1 MKGRVKVTIIGAGN
15 VGASCA
21 QRMTEKGYADVVL
34 LDIIEG
40 LPQGKALDILESSQ
54 ILGFNSKITGTNSYE
69 ATAGSDVVIITSG
82 VARKP
87 GMSRDDL
94 LITNQKIISDVTRN
108 VARHSPDCVIILATN
123 PVDAMVYL
131 ALHESKFPRNRIF
144 GLSGVLDGA
153 RLASFIAEEL
163 NVSVEEV
170 SPCVIGE
177 HGKSMVVIPR
187 LTLVKGA
194 PITMLMPA
202 DKVAKLVDRTVN
214 GGAEIVAL
222 LKTGSAFYAPSAALV
237 EMAEAVILDKKRVFN
252 CAVRLEGEYGLHNT
266 VIGTPVKLGK
276 DGVEMVGEIALTPE
290 EKTALAN
297 SAKAV
302 QELIGVMKL
311 TP

>member
-21 QRMTEKGYADVVL
+21 QRIAEKGYADVVL
-34 LDIIEG
+34 LDIVEG
-40 LPQGKALDILESSQ
+40 LPQGKALDIQQSAN
-54 ILGFNSKITGTNSYE
+54 IIGFNSKITGTNNYE
-69 ATAGSDVVIITSG
+69 ATAKSDVVIITSG

-94 LITNQKIISDVTRN
+94 LITNQKIVSEVTGN
-108 VARHSPDCVIILATN
+108 IVKYSPKCVIIIATN

-131 ALHESKFPRNRIF
+131 ALHESKFPRRRVL
-144 GLSGVLDGA
+144 GLSGVLDGS
-153 RLASFIAEEL
+153 RLATFIAEEVK
-163 NVSVEEV
+163 VSVEDI

-194 PITMLMPA
+194 PITLLLPA
-202 DKVAKLVDRTVN
+202 DKIAKLVNRTMN
-214 GGAEIVAL
+214 GGAEIVEL
-222 LKTGSAFYAPSAALV
+222 LKTGSAFYAPSAALA
-237 EMAEAVILDKKRVFN
+237 EMAEAMILDKKRVFN
-252 CAVRLEGEYGLHNT
+252 CAVRLDGEYGLKNT
-266 VIGTPVKLGK
+266 VLGTPVKLGK
-276 DGVEMVGEIALTPE
+276 GGAELVGEIGLTPE
-290 EKTALAN
+290 EKTALMN

-311 TP
+311 N

>member
-1 MKGRVKVTIIGAGN
+1 MKGRVKVTIVGAGN

-21 QRMTEKGYADVVL
+21 QRIAEKGYADVVL

-40 LPQGKALDILESSQ
+40 LPQGKALDIQQSAN
-54 ILGFNSKITGTNSYE
+54 IIGFNSKITGTNNYE
-69 ATAGSDVVIITSG
+69 ATAKSDVVIITSG

-94 LITNQKIISDVTRN
+94 LITNQKIISEVTRN
-108 VARHSPDCVIILATN
+108 TVKYSPNCIIIIATN

-131 ALHESKFPRNRIF
+131 VLHESKFPRKRVI
-144 GLSGVLDGA
+144 GLSGLLDGA
-153 RLASFIAEEL
+153 RLATFIAEEL
-163 NVSVEEV
+163 KVSVEDI

-194 PITMLMPA
+194 PITLLLPA
-202 DKVAKLVDRTVN
+202 DKIAKLVNRTVN
-214 GGAEIVAL
+214 GGAEIVEL
-222 LKTGSAFYAPSAALV
+222 LKTGSAFYAPSAALM
-237 EMAEAVILDKKRVFN
+237 EMAEAVILDKRRVFN
-252 CAVRLEGEYGLHNT
+252 CTVRLDGEYGLHNT
-266 VIGTPVKLGK
+266 VLGTPVKLGK
-276 DGVEMVGEIALTPE
+276 GGAELVGEIGLTPE
-290 EKTALAN
+290 EKTALMN

-311 TP
+311 K

>member
-1 MKGRVKVTIIGAGN
+1 MKGRVKVTIVGAGN

-21 QRMTEKGYADVVL
+21 QRIAEKGYADVVL

-40 LPQGKALDILESSQ
+40 LPQGKALDIQQSAN
-54 ILGFNSKITGTNSYE
+54 IIGFNSKITGTNNYE
-69 ATAGSDVVIITSG
+69 TTAKSDVVIITSG

-94 LITNQKIISDVTRN
+94 LITNQKIVSEVTRN
-108 VARHSPDCVIILATN
+108 IAKYSPNCVIIIATN

-131 ALHESKFPRNRIF
+131 ALHESKFPRRRVL

-153 RLASFIAEEL
+153 RLATFIAEEL
-163 NVSVEEV
+163 KVSVEDI

-187 LTLVKGA
+187 LTTVKGT
-194 PITMLMPA
+194 PITQLLPA
-202 DKVAKLVDRTVN
+202 DKIAKLIDRTVN

-237 EMAEAVILDKKRVFN
+237 EMAESVIKNKKRVLI
-252 CAVRLEGEYGLHNT
+252 CAARVDGEYGIRDT
-266 VIGTPVKLGK
+266 VLGMPVKLSKNGI
-276 DGVEMVGEIALTPE
+276 EQMVKLELTTE

-302 QELIGVMKL
+302 QELIQVMKL
-311 TP
+311 K

>member
-21 QRMTEKGYADVVL
+21 QRIVEKGYADVVL

-40 LPQGKALDILESSQ
+40 LPQGKALDIQQSAN
-54 ILGFNSKITGTNSYE
+54 IIGFNSIIIGTNSYE
-69 ATAGSDVVIITSG
+69 PTAKSDVVIITSG
-82 VARKP
+82 IARKP

-94 LITNQKIISDVTRN
+94 LNINQKIVSEVTRN
-108 VARHSPDCVIILATN
+108 VVKYSPRCVIIIATN

-131 ALHESKFPRNRIF
+131 ALHESKFSRKRVI
-144 GLSGVLDGA
+144 GLSGLLDGA
-153 RLASFIAEEL
+153 RLATFIAEEL
-163 NVSVEEV
+163 KVSVEDI

-194 PITMLMPA
+194 PITLLLPA
-202 DKVAKLVDRTVN
+202 DKIAKLVNRTVN
-214 GGAEIVAL
+214 GGAEIVEL
-222 LKTGSAFYAPSAALV
+222 LKTGSAFYAPSAALA

-252 CAVRLEGEYGLHNT
+252 CTVRLDGEYGLHNT
-266 VIGTPVKLGK
+266 VLGTPVKLGK
-276 DGVEMVGEIALTPE
+276 GGAELVGEIGLTPE
-290 EKTALAN
+290 EKTALMN
-297 SAKAV
+297 SAKVV

-311 TP
+311 K

>member
-1 MKGRVKVTIIGAGN
+1 MKGRVNVTIIGAGN

-21 QRMTEKGYADVVL
+21 QRIVEKGYADVVL

-40 LPQGKALDILESSQ
+40 LPQGKALDIQQSAN
-54 ILGFNSKITGTNSYE
+54 IIGFNSKIIGTNNYE
-69 ATAGSDVVIITSG
+69 ATTKSDVVIITSG

-94 LITNQKIISDVTRN
+94 LNINQKIVSEVTRN
-108 VARHSPDCVIILATN
+108 VVKYSPRCVIIIATN

-131 ALHESKFPRNRIF
+131 VLHKSKFPRKRVI
-144 GLSGVLDGA
+144 GLSGLLDGA
-153 RLASFIAEEL
+153 RLATFIAEEL
-163 NVSVEEV
+163 KVSVEDI

-194 PITMLMPA
+194 PITLLLPA
-202 DKVAKLVDRTVN
+202 DKIAKLVNRTVN
-214 GGAEIVAL
+214 GGAEIVEL
-222 LKTGSAFYAPSAALV
+222 LKTGSAFYAPSAALA
-237 EMAEAVILDKKRVFN
+237 EIAEAVILDKKRVFN
-252 CAVRLEGEYGLHNT
+252 CAVRLDGEYGLHNT
-266 VIGTPVKLGK
+266 VLGTPVKLGE
-276 DGVEMVGEIALTPE
+276 GGAELVGEIGLTPE
-290 EKTALAN
+290 EKTALMN

-311 TP
+311 K

>member
-1 MKGRVKVTIIGAGN
+1 MRGRAKVTVIGAGN

-21 QRMTEKGYADVVL
+21 QRIIEKGYADVVL

-40 LPQGKALDILESSQ
+40 LPQGKALDIQQSSN
-54 ILGFNSKITGTNSYE
+54 ILGFNSKITGTNNYE
-69 ATAGSDVVIITSG
+69 ATANSDVVIITSG

-94 LITNQKIISDVTRN
+94 LFTNQKIISDVTKN
-108 VARHSPDCVIILATN
+108 TIKYSPRCVIILATN

-131 ALHESKFPRNRIF
+131 ALHDSKFPRKRVF

-153 RLASFIAEEL
+153 RLAAFIAEEL
-163 NVSVEEV
+163 KISVEDIT
-170 SPCVIGE
+170 PCVIGE

-187 LTLVKGA
+187 LTVVKGT
-194 PITMLMPA
+194 PITKLMSA

-222 LKTGSAFYAPSAALV
+222 LKTGSAFYAPSAALA
-237 EMAEAVILDKKRVFN
+237 EMTEAVLLDKKCN
-252 CAVRLEGEYGLHNT
+252 LICSVRAEGEYGIKDVSLGLP
-266 VIGTPVKLGK
+266 VILGK
-276 DGVEMVGEIALTPE
+276 NGIEKVVRLDLTKE

-302 QELIGVMKL
+302 QELIEVMKL
-311 TP
+311 K